1 MNHQT
6 IYDFEVNTQQ
16 GTTLNLSDL
25 KGRVILIVNTASKCL
40 FTKQYTELEQL
51 HKKYH
56 DLGLTILAFPCNQFG
71 NQEPGDAEQIKEFCT
86 FNYDITF
93 PLMAKIEVNGANTIP
108 LYEFLKKRARGILGS
123 TNIKWNFTKFLIS
136 RDGNTIVRYAPWTTP
151 KQFEIGIQSL
161 LNEPSA

>member
-6 IYDFEVNTQQ
+6 IYDFEVKTQQ

-71 NQEPGDAEQIKEFCT
+71 NQEPGNAEQIKEFCT

-108 LYEFLKKRARGILGS
+108 LYEFLKKRAKGILGS

-136 RDGNTIVRYAPWTTP
+136 RDGKTIVRYGPWTTP
-151 KQFEIGIQSL
+151 AQFEIGIQSL
-161 LNEPSA
+161 LNEPTT

>member
-6 IYDFEVNTQQ
+6 IYDFEAKTQQ

-71 NQEPGDAEQIKEFCT
+71 NQEPGNAEQIKEFCT
-86 FNYDITF
+86 LNYNITF

-136 RDGNTIVRYAPWTTP
+136 HDGKTIVRYGPWTTP
-151 KQFEIGIQSL
+151 AQFEIGIQSL
-161 LNEPSA
+161 LDEPSA